1 MNRTRLGGW
10 GVLVLVWL
18 GLVALFGMLADHFLS
33 ATTLTTVASRL
44 PALSVVAAGMTLVI
58 IAGGID
64 LSVGSVM
71 ALSGAVLGVAI
82 VQWGWPLA
90 AAIPVAI
97 LTGALAGLGTGLVT
111 VGLGIPS
118 FLVTLGSLEICR
130 GLTYAVCD
138 SRTLFIGAAIR
149 PLAQP
154 MPILGIPPTV
164 PVALAVVVAAQAI
177 LSRTVFGRHL
187 VAIGANEPAVRLA
200 GIDTATPRVAVFAL
214 SGALA
219 GLAAVFASARLGSAD
234 PNAGAGLE
242 LAAIAAVVIGGTS
255 LAGGSGS
262 VVGSLLGV
270 LVIATLEAGLAQL
283 GASEPLKRIVTGG
296 AIIAAVA
303 ADALRRRWE
312 GERG

>member
-1 MNRTRLGGW
+1 
-10 GVLVLVWL
+10 
-18 GLVALFGMLADHFLS
+18 
-33 ATTLTTVASRL
+33 
-44 PALSVVAAGMTLVI
+44 
-58 IAGGID
+58 
-64 LSVGSVM
+64 M
-71 ALSGAVLGVAI
+71 ALAGAVLGVAI

-90 AAIPVAI
+90 AAVPVAI
-97 LTGALAGLGTGLVT
+97 LTCACAGLGTGLLT
-111 VGLGIPS
+111 VGLRIPS

-154 MPILGIPPTV
+154 IPLLGIPPTV
-164 PVALAVVVAAQAI
+164 PVALAVVLAAQAI
-177 LSRTVFGRHL
+177 LTRTIFGRHL

-200 GIDTATPRVAVFAL
+200 GIDTARPRVAVFVL

-255 LAGGSGS
+255 LSGGSGS